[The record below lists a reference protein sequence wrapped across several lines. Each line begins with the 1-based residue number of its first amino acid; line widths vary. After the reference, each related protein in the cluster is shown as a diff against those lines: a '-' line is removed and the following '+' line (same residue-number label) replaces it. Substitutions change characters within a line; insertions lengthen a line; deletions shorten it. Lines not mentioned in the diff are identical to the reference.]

1 MKTYNI
7 RFVLVFLIF
16 CFLNSVKSQI
26 NVNKLSKK
34 VKSQIPIKKNESG
47 TVLSNEEV
55 IKGLKEA
62 LNIGIEKSTEKAS
75 AIGGFLKNDLI
86 RIPFPPEAKIVR
98 DKAMQWG
105 LDNKVEKFE
114 QTLNEAAEE
123 ACKTATPI
131 FINAVKNMSVI
142 DGFKILKG
150 DDIAATNY
158 LKKETS
164 LELYN
169 LFIPEVKKAIEK
181 VSLTAYWNPLVKK
194 YNQTTRI
201 TGKEKIETDLNKY
214 VTERALDGLFKL
226 VEIQEK
232 EIRKNPLKRT
242 SEILKKVFSSLDP

>member
-1 MKTYNI
+1 
-7 RFVLVFLIF
+7 
-16 CFLNSVKSQI
+16 VKSQI

-181 VSLTAYWNPLVKK
+181 VSLTAYWDPLVKK

>member
-1 MKTYNI
+1 MKIYETKVAL
-7 RFVLVFLIF
+7 VLLAF
-16 CFLNSVKSQI
+16 CLFGSIQSQI
-26 NVNKLSKK
+26 NVNKLSNKLK
-34 VKSQIPIKKNESG
+34 AQIPVQKNEVS
-47 TVLSNEEV
+47 TILSNDEV

-75 AIGGFLKNDLI
+75 AVGGFLKNDLI
-86 RIPFPPEAKIVR
+86 RIPFPPEAKSVR

-123 ACKTATPI
+123 ACKTAAPI
-131 FINAVKNMSVI
+131 FINAVKNMSVG
-142 DGFKILKG
+142 DGFKILNG
-150 DDIAATNY
+150 VDVAATNY

-164 LELYN
+164 IELYN

-181 VSLTAYWNPLVKK
+181 VSLTAYWDPLIKK

-214 VTERALDGLFKL
+214 VTERAIEGLFKL